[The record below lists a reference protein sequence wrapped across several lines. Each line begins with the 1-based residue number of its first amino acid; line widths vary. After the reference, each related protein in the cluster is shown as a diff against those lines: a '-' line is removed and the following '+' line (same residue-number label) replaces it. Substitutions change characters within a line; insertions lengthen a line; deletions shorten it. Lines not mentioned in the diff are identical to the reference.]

1 MMGEF
6 TQYVKKK
13 ISFLFSPFQFRII
26 ESQSSVS
33 FGNAEVILKHEDLL
47 LKIVKDR
54 DQIFLDFQPSSKKG
68 KLNWFSIDIVK
79 QMITGKIEPSAE
91 MNPRNIEFLKNNL
104 AKIKQLFLKE
114 NTPDNIKELKKLE
127 RKRAK
132 RLFP

>member
-1 MMGEF
+1 MKTHF
-6 TQYVKKK
+6 
-13 ISFLFSPFQFRII
+13 SFLFSPFQFRII

>member
-1 MMGEF
+1 
-6 TQYVKKK
+6 VKTHF
-13 ISFLFSPFQFRII
+13 SFLFSPFQFRII

-79 QMITGKIEPSAE
+79 QMITGKVEPSAE

>member
-79 QMITGKIEPSAE
+79 QMITGKVEPSAE